1 MNKLIFFFI
10 SVFVSTLT
18 ISIFIYINNPYKVEL
33 DKKKKYN
40 ITIDRNLERKLKVEL
55 YKRNKEINKIIFG
68 SSRST
73 ILETK
78 LLGSNS
84 FNFAFSGAQLSE
96 IYYLLNE
103 EIDLS
108 SLKEVFIGLDEFMF
122 DFEDSPFAQEINF
135 LYNQNMYNEFKY
147 FFSSD
152 IIVDIYNIKKSDIN
166 YIYDLYGNKD
176 IKNINK
182 PSENSINKYLEK
194 RKKEIEE
201 GLHKFDYS
209 KVQILEEI
217 INLLQK
223 NNIKINLFINPI
235 SKELRDFYKKNNP
248 DYEKYIEHLKNYE
261 YVNFNYDNF
270 ITNNIF
276 LYYMDTH
283 HYNKDVGEYMI
294 KFIKHEQN
302 KVIDFGKY
310 NE

>member
-1 MNKLIFFFI
+1 MNKLTFFFTSI
-10 SVFVSTLT
+10 LVSIIT
-18 ISIFIYINNPYKVEL
+18 ISIFIYINNPYKIEL
-33 DKKKKYN
+33 NKKKKYN

-55 YKRNKEINKIIFG
+55 YKKNKEVNKIIFG

-73 ILETK
+73 IIETK
-78 LLGSNS
+78 LIGNNS
-84 FNFAFSGAQLSE
+84 FNFSFSGAQLSE

-122 DFEDSPFAQEINF
+122 DFEDSPFTQEINF

-147 FFSSD
+147 FFSLD
-152 IIVDIYNIKKSDIN
+152 IIVDIYKIKKSDIN
-166 YIYDLYGNKD
+166 YIYDLYGNKY

-201 GLHKFDYS
+201 GLHKFNYS

-217 INLLQK
+217 INLLK
-223 NNIKINLFINPI
+223 RNNIKINIFINPI

-248 DYEKYIEHLKNYE
+248 DYEKYIEYLKDYK
-261 YVNFNYDNF
+261 YVNFKLPINWG
-270 ITNNIF
+270 
-276 LYYMDTH
+276 M
-283 HYNKDVGEYMI
+283 G
-294 KFIKHEQN
+294 
-302 KVIDFGKY
+302 
-310 NE
+310 

>member
-10 SVFVSTLT
+10 SVFVSTIT
-18 ISIFIYINNPYKVEL
+18 ISIVIYINNPYKVEL

-294 KFIKHEQN
+294 KSIKHEQN